1 MTTSLP
7 ARCGPASGGRF
18 RVEGNAIVTEMRTVS
33 LPAELCVQAEKRFGE
48 RFGSL
53 EQLLE
58 FVLRDLLRDEAAKAD
73 EGEQRLIEQR
83 LRELGYI

>member
-1 MTTSLP
+1 
-7 ARCGPASGGRF
+7 
-18 RVEGNAIVTEMRTVS
+18 MRSVN
-33 LPAELCVQAEKRFGE
+33 LPAELCVQAEKTFAK

-58 FVLRDLLRDEAAKAD
+58 YVLRDLLRDDAAEADA
-73 EGEQRLIEQR
+73 GEQRLIEQR